1 MSTKAFSDPGISDSS
16 SGIIQTMVTSSLR
29 RGIVFVLVLSAV
41 LSITIPAVRHSILR
55 AAGQALVVDE
65 RVKSADIIVVS
76 GEADGAGVLEA
87 SDLVSSGV
95 ATRVAVFSYA
105 RSTVVQEFT
114 RRGIPYRDKTG
125 RFVEEL
131 NALGIV
137 NVDQIPPYVTGTEDE
152 GPALARWCDEHQF
165 HSVVLVGSRE
175 HSRRL
180 RRVLHRSM
188 KGHPT
193 IVTVCGSRYSEF
205 DPDLWWTSR
214 SGIRAE
220 IIESEKLLL
229 DIVRHPIS

>member
-1 MSTKAFSDPGISDSS
+1 MGTAH
-16 SGIIQTMVTSSLR
+16 LR
-29 RGIVFVLVLSAV
+29 RRIAFLLVLLAV
-41 LSITIPAVRHSILR
+41 FSITIPAARHSILR
-55 AAGQALVVDE
+55 AAGRALVVDE
-65 RVKSADIIVVS
+65 PVKSADIIVIS

-87 SDLVSSGV
+87 SDLVRRGV

-105 RSTVVQEFT
+105 RTTVEQEFT
-114 RRGIPYRDKTG
+114 RRGIPYRDKTE

-131 NALGIV
+131 RALGLV
-137 NVDQIPPYVTGTEDE
+137 NVEQIPTNVAGTEDE
-152 GPALARWCDEHQF
+152 GPALVHWCDVHQF

-193 IVTVCGSRYSEF
+193 TVTVCGSRYSEF
-205 DPDLWWTSR
+205 DPDRWWTSR
-214 SGIRAE
+214 AGVRAE